1 MSDNRSDLNPGAAR
15 SAESLNLGALTVT
28 LWVLAGLI
36 VIGGQLG
43 VALVEKSFCES
54 QLNYAA
60 RRLTAV
66 KTTQTQTEEAIEK
79 REQQIKRASALETQ
93 YAALLTDL
101 IEIAKVDPDARV
113 ITQKWKIQQQGQ
125 SQSQEPAAK
134 PSPEPQPT
142 APVKS
147 KTSPVSSSK
156 GNS

>member
-1 MSDNRSDLNPGAAR
+1 MSEYRSDLNPGAPR
-15 SAESLNLGALTVT
+15 SPGALNLDALALA

-43 VALVEKSFCES
+43 VALLEKSLCES
-54 QLNYAA
+54 QLNFAA
-60 RRLTAV
+60 RKLTTL
-66 KTTQTQTEEAIEK
+66 KTTHTQTEEALEK

-101 IEIAKVDPDARV
+101 IEIAKVDPDARL

-125 SQSQEPAAK
+125 SPAPEPAAK

-147 KTSPVSSSK
+147 KTSPVSSLK
-156 GNS
+156 GNP